1 MPVPAEP
8 SGFDTMMSELG
19 MPAETNVHA
28 LRPQNAARVGRAG
41 QQASNAAAQNR
52 L

>member
-8 SGFDTMMSELG
+8 SGFDTMMSEVG
-19 MPAETNVHA
+19 IRAATDAHV
-28 LRPQNAARVGRAG
+28 LRPKGAARVGRVG
-41 QQASNAAAQNR
+41 QQASNAPAQNR